1 MEQSLVDQAAADLF
15 EGLAEDVAQPQ
26 GGTVVAPDRQAIKR
40 VNYSHDGM
48 INLIIAHR
56 GISQNALAAHFGY
69 SASWVSQ
76 VMSSDAFQARL
87 MERAAEL
94 EDPTIKASIEDGLKG
109 MAARSMEILK
119 EKLANPANI
128 VPDNLALRTLEL
140 TTRALGYGAR
150 ESTVNVQVNME
161 AHLEKLS
168 ENLTGLLSRKK
179 LEALEPP
186 IEVGE
191 T

>member
-1 MEQSLVDQAAADLF
+1 
-15 EGLAEDVAQPQ
+15 
-26 GGTVVAPDRQAIKR
+26 
-40 VNYSHDGM
+40 
-48 INLIIAHR
+48 
-56 GISQNALAAHFGY
+56 
-69 SASWVSQ
+69 
-76 VMSSDAFQARL
+76 

-119 EKLANPANI
+119 EKLANPASI